1 MSTGSW
7 RTYSNVGPPLFM
19 IDLGNGREGIGLFTV
34 FRDIGKKVGCGA
46 PLLSDYDLVLQLTLS
61 LWYL

>member
-1 MSTGSW
+1 M
-7 RTYSNVGPPLFM
+7 GPPLFM
-19 IDLGNGREGIGLFTV
+19 IDLGVGREGIGLFTV